1 MGTGGLRTVDEGA
14 VEMGGTRRR
23 PLLIRLTL
31 DAGRTVPTGALVDA
45 VWPDR
50 PPAGAGNALQAL
62 VSRLRRAPPG
72 PAPPARGPGGFP
84 LRPPRPRA
92 GGGRRAGPPGAGGA
106 PGRP

>member
-14 VEMGGTRRR
+14 VEMGGTRLRT
-23 PLLIRLTL
+23 LLIRLTL

-62 VSRLRRAPPG
+62 VSRLRRALPG
-72 PAPPARGPGGFP
+72 PAPLAGVAGGDP
-84 LRPPRPRA
+84 LRPPRPPRGGGVRA
-92 GGGRRAGPPGAGGA
+92 GAR
-106 PGRP
+106 